1 MVDVHITSVAIFA
14 DGFAAHFQGQVF
26 TRMAERA
33 TAVANWLHLLCY
45 GNFLAIHQIQL
56 QSHHTSLSL
65 PDHRMPAAL
74 PAYAIELK
82 GLRKTYNPKG
92 ASPKEALKGIDLHVP
107 RGSIYGLLGPN
118 GAGKSTT
125 INILAGLVN
134 KSAGEATV
142 FGIDVE
148 KHPRRARRAIG
159 VVPQELNLDAFFT
172 PREILDLQAGM
183 YGVPKKER
191 RTAEILEAVGLL
203 DKADAYSRSL
213 SGGMRRRLLVA
224 KALVHS
230 PPVVILDEPT
240 AGVDVELR
248 RSLWRHMRELNRR
261 GVTVVLTTHYLE
273 EAEEMCDEIAIIDQ
287 GMVVACDKTPKLLSQ
302 LDEKTLTVTLAEKPA
317 ELPQSLI
324 DHGATINAQG
334 QVVVRYRPSRA
345 KVGDTLDMIRQAGLT
360 IRDLATSEAD
370 LEELFVRLT
379 GTQ

>member
-1 MVDVHITSVAIFA
+1 M
-14 DGFAAHFQGQVF
+14 Q
-26 TRMAERA
+26 
-33 TAVANWLHLLCY
+33 
-45 GNFLAIHQIQL
+45 
-56 QSHHTSLSL
+56 
-65 PDHRMPAAL
+65 AAL

-82 GLRKTYNPKG
+82 GLRKTYQPKG
-92 ASPKEALKGIDLHVP
+92 AAPKEALKGIDLKIP

-134 KSAGEATV
+134 KSAGEASV

-148 KHPRRARRAIG
+148 KNPRRARRAIG
-159 VVPQELNLDAFFT
+159 IVPQELNLDAFFT
-172 PREILDLQAGM
+172 PREVLDLQAGM
-183 YGVPKKER
+183 YGVPKSER
-191 RTAEILEAVGLL
+191 RTEEVLRAVGLL

-248 RSLWRHMRELNRR
+248 RSMWRHMRELNQR

-273 EAEEMCDEIAIIDQ
+273 EAEEMCDEIAIIDK
-287 GMVVACDKTPKLLSQ
+287 GVVVACDKTPKLLSQ
-302 LDEKTLTVTLAEKPA
+302 IDEKRLTVTLTDLLD
-317 ELPQSLI
+317 ELPPALSEI
-324 DHGATINAQG
+324 GATLNDQG
-334 QVVVRYRPSRA
+334 QIVVNYRPSRA
-345 KVGDTLDMIRQAGLT
+345 KIGDMLDAIQKAGLT
-360 IRDLATSEAD
+360 IKDLATSEAD
-370 LEELFVRLT
+370 LEELFLRLT